1 MLERLRLGDVEQRN
15 VRPGLRR
22 VLLAVPALDHRR
34 SSLLGR
40 FTQFVVHARTLGMP
54 VS

>member
-22 VLLAVPALDHRR
+22 VLLRRVLDHRR

-40 FTQFVVHARTLGMP
+40 FTQFVVQARTLGMP